1 MRCMGD
7 LDTWVA
13 TGEQGRAGRALA
25 SPAPTTLHKNRPK
38 RRPLQRK
45 KKPQGAHKPR
55 DLRYRTLYWGLGVAG
70 LAAGFA
76 VVAGLAAGLAAGFA
90 GAAAAAPMRVADLM
104 VSSLGQCWARY
115 FSPPLEMFSWSM
127 PEPSPYWS

>member
-1 MRCMGD
+1 MAAVRLRQKTEAGSDTSTRTD
-7 LDTWVA
+7 LKVGHYKTQEKQQAPRNRA
-13 TGEQGRAGRALA
+13 TCA
-25 SPAPTTLHKNRPK
+25 T
-38 RRPLQRK
+38 
-45 KKPQGAHKPR
+45 
-55 DLRYRTLYWGLGVAG
+55 RTLYWGLGVAG
-70 LAAGFA
+70 LPAGFA
-76 VVAGLAAGLAAGFA
+76 VVAGLAAGLA

>member
-1 MRCMGD
+1 MAAVRLKQKTEAGSDTSTRTD
-7 LDTWVA
+7 LKV
-13 TGEQGRAGRALA
+13 GHYKQ
-25 SPAPTTLHKNRPK
+25 
-38 RRPLQRK
+38 
-45 KKPQGAHKPR
+45 QGAHKPG

-76 VVAGLAAGLAAGFA
+76 VVAGLAAGLA

-115 FSPPLEMFSWSM
+115 FSPPLEMFSWSR
-127 PEPSPYWS
+127 PEPSP